1 MNTWRN
7 RMNNYLPYD
16 TETCPICGGKI
27 KHPYTG
33 SVTSEQIE
41 EDSNTCLLMEVC
53 DEGGSCLG
61 YVPICRGEK

>member
-1 MNTWRN
+1 
-7 RMNNYLPYD
+7 MNNYLPYD

-41 EDSNTCLLMEVC
+41 EDFNTCILVEVC
-53 DEGGSCLG
+53 DEYGSCLG
-61 YVPICRGEK
+61 YVAYCKKENR